1 MAKKKLILDTNFLMV
16 PGQFM
21 IDVFSEIERLLE
33 EPYELCFID
42 RSKEELNKL
51 VSYGNEKERF
61 AAKLALVLIIQ
72 KNLKSL
78 PSSKEERSVDDS
90 IVKYADRDSIIAT
103 QDKLLRERVKAK
115 GAETIG
121 LRQKKYLVVI

>member
-1 MAKKKLILDTNFLMV
+1 MAKKRVIVDTNFMMV

-33 EPYELCFID
+33 VPYELCFID
-42 RSKEELNKL
+42 KSKEELNNL
-51 VSYGNEKERF
+51 VSNGNEKERF

-78 PSSKEERSVDDS
+78 PSSKEDKSVDDS
-90 IVKYADRDSIIAT
+90 IVKYADKDTLIAT

-115 GAETIG
+115 GAKTIG